1 MTKFPRSVPVLS
13 TVPFQTIA
21 ERGARTRN
29 LCFAVCFALIAGVAQ
44 AAEPPATATPTS
56 VDVVVYGGTSGG
68 IAAAIQVRRMGK
80 SVVLVEPSKFL
91 GGLSAGGLGAT
102 DIGNKAAIG
111 GIAREF
117 YRRVGDWYRDPA
129 HWTRETAEAY
139 FKGRKGTGEAEQWT
153 FEPHVATAIYRAWL
167 EEVGVPVV
175 TGERLVLAR
184 TPLADDLRGWTAT
197 AGGVVKRNGRIVE
210 IRMESGRIYKG
221 SMFIDATYEGDLLAL
236 AGVSYHVGREA
247 NRLYGETLNGI
258 EVRHS
263 TKHQF
268 IVDVDPFVKKGD
280 PTSGLLP
287 LIQAGGPGEDGAG
300 DHRLQAYNFRLCTT
314 DVAANRREWPKPA
327 GYDPARYEL
336 LLRNFEAGDH
346 RSPWNPIFMPNRKT
360 DTNNNFAISTDHIGA
375 NYEYPDGDHATRE
388 RIYRDHVEY
397 QQGLMHTLANHPRVP
412 EKIRAE
418 FQRLGLAKDEF
429 VETDNWPHQMYV
441 REARRLVGEYVMTQH
456 DCQGLTVPQDPVG
469 LGAYNMDSHNCQR
482 YVDAR
487 GFVRNEGDVQVG
499 VSPYRVSYR
508 SVIPKRTECENL
520 LVPVCL
526 SATHIAYGSIRME
539 PVFMVL
545 GQSCATAAC
554 LAIDDRVPVQGLE
567 YARLRS
573 RLLADGQALDWVG
586 ASRAAVVGVDPAKL
600 AGLVVDNPAAAL
612 TGPWESSASISGFV
626 GADYLH
632 DGNGTKGNCS
642 ATFTFEVREAGRYSV
657 LVHFTPNANRAT
669 NVPVSLT
676 AGAVKQEWKLDQRSA
691 KGMAE
696 GARSLGEVELPAGKV
711 RVMLTNAG
719 TDGHVIV
726 DAVRLVRGL

>member
-280 PTSGLLP
+280 PTSGL
-287 LIQAGGPGEDGAG
+287 
-300 DHRLQAYNFRLCTT
+300 T
-314 DVAANRREWPKPA
+314 
-327 GYDPARYEL
+327 
-336 LLRNFEAGDH
+336 
-346 RSPWNPIFMPNRKT
+346 
-360 DTNNNFAISTDHIGA
+360 STM
-375 NYEYPDGDHATRE
+375 N
-388 RIYRDHVEY
+388 
-397 QQGLMHTLANHPRVP
+397 
-412 EKIRAE
+412 
-418 FQRLGLAKDEF
+418 
-429 VETDNWPHQMYV
+429 
-441 REARRLVGEYVMTQH
+441 
-456 DCQGLTVPQDPVG
+456 
-469 LGAYNMDSHNCQR
+469 
-482 YVDAR
+482 
-487 GFVRNEGDVQVG
+487 
-499 VSPYRVSYR
+499 
-508 SVIPKRTECENL
+508 
-520 LVPVCL
+520 
-526 SATHIAYGSIRME
+526 
-539 PVFMVL
+539 
-545 GQSCATAAC
+545 
-554 LAIDDRVPVQGLE
+554 
-567 YARLRS
+567 
-573 RLLADGQALDWVG
+573 
-586 ASRAAVVGVDPAKL
+586 
-600 AGLVVDNPAAAL
+600 
-612 TGPWESSASISGFV
+612 
-626 GADYLH
+626 
-632 DGNGTKGNCS
+632 
-642 ATFTFEVREAGRYSV
+642 
-657 LVHFTPNANRAT
+657 
-669 NVPVSLT
+669 
-676 AGAVKQEWKLDQRSA
+676 
-691 KGMAE
+691 
-696 GARSLGEVELPAGKV
+696 
-711 RVMLTNAG
+711 
-719 TDGHVIV
+719 
-726 DAVRLVRGL
+726 